1 MKANIT
7 NRTSSIRRFA
17 AGGRYL
23 TLAGGE
29 SERGIEISKEEAD
42 ALNATNEFYVREV
55 EDKAPQIEKF
65 APRPADTAGM
75 TAKPATT

>member
-7 NRTSSIRRFA
+7 NRTSNIRRFT

-29 SERGIEISKEEAD
+29 SERGVEISKEEAD
-42 ALNATNEFYVREV
+42 ALNATNEFYVREI
-55 EDKAPQIEKF
+55 EDKTLQVEKP
-65 APRPADTAGM
+65 APRPADTAGT